1 MELLFQEILMK
12 LHGQWTDEAIA
23 VRMGQI
29 LSGPGPS
36 SRSVRRWRKGE
47 TTPHRMYQHAL
58 HQLDQEN
65 QDDQKNQN

>member
-1 MELLFQEILMK
+1 MGLLFREILLG
-12 LHGQWTDEAIA
+12 LHEKWTDEEIS
-23 VRMGQI
+23 VQVGQI
-29 LSGPGPS
+29 LNGPGPS

-65 QDDQKNQN
+65 EDDQNN